1 MIRGAVRACACP
13 LEGDHL
19 RQRPWRKLHLIMCMR
34 TSCRAH
40 LSSGFGD
47 EVEGNRHMWRILN
60 QCANT
65 AVKAKESIFE
75 IGYQR

>member
-1 MIRGAVRACACP
+1 LATKPSNFRWKVIIYVSVPGESCTLLCAWRA
-13 LEGDHL
+13 
-19 RQRPWRKLHLIMCMR
+19 
-34 TSCRAH
+34 SCRAH

>member
-1 MIRGAVRACACP
+1 
-13 LEGDHL
+13 
-19 RQRPWRKLHLIMCMR
+19 
-34 TSCRAH
+34 
-40 LSSGFGD
+40 
-47 EVEGNRHMWRILN
+47 MWRILN